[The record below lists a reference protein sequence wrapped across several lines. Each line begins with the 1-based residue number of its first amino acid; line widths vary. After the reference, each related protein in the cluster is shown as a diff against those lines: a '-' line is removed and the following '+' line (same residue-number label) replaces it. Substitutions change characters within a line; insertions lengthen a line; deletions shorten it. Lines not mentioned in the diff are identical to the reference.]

1 MMAEKK
7 KTRSEYRKIEND
19 LGFRWRNGEKNPGET
34 FADFKR
40 RVRKAELYVV
50 MIVQISGMTAMWM
63 HTNLLG

>member
-7 KTRSEYRKIEND
+7 SRNDYIKIEKD
-19 LGFRWRNGEKNPGET
+19 LGFRWRNGEKEPGET
-34 FADFKR
+34 FKDFKR

-63 HTNLLG
+63 HTSLLG